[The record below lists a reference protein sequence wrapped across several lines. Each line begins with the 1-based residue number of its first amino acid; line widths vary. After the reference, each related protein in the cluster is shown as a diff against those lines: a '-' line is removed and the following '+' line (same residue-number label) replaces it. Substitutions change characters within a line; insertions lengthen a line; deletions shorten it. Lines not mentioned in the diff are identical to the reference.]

1 MTQFVSPVPM
11 CHLVPAVI
19 SKNITA
25 LLAEPWQGHSGEPIS
40 PGRHGPLAFP
50 VKEEQEVLHRP
61 QIPRPWVGSYPKVM
75 SHTGSFCDMHHP
87 QLVHRKVWWFQSA
100 CSSKSSLIVSSVRSR
115 SSFNSSMHS
124 LFPKNNLFKNI
135 LLNAKSRR
143 LHLALLVLFWEED
156 SIQMSLPPRI
166 AGCICPTG
174 TGSTGLHGTS
184 RRSYHTHISQH

>member
-1 MTQFVSPVPM
+1 M

-40 PGRHGPLAFP
+40 LCIHGPLAFP
-50 VKEEQEVLHRP
+50 IKEEQEVLHRP
-61 QIPRPWVGSYPKVM
+61 QIPKPWVGSYPKVM
-75 SHTGSFCDMHHP
+75 SHTGSFCNMHHP
-87 QLVHRKVWWFQSA
+87 QLVLRKVWWFQSA

-124 LFPKNNLFKNI
+124 LFPKDNLFKNI

-143 LHLALLVLFWEED
+143 LHLALSLVL
-156 SIQMSLPPRI
+156 R
-166 AGCICPTG
+166 
-174 TGSTGLHGTS
+174 TS
-184 RRSYHTHISQH
+184 QSCFEKKTASRWAFLLR